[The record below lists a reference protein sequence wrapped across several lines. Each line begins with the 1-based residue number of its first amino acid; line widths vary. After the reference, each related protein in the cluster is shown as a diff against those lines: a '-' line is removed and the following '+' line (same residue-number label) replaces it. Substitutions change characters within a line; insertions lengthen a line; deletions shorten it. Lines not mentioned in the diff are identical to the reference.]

1 MIAGKLPFKGYNKLD
16 LEDSIILDEPVWSNR
31 MSNKTISLLKLMLE
45 KDPEKRCDTKTVL
58 KTLQ

>member
-1 MIAGKLPFKGYNKLD
+1 MIAGKLPFKGYNKPD